1 MMPQAKNI
9 YRNFSVP
16 FNSFKF
22 VPFLNSFYSVLS
34 MYVWIYENGAEE
46 FESYH
51 PYFTLISLLLKAAF
65 KPCKGQKIK
74 RGQQ

>member
-1 MMPQAKNI
+1 
-9 YRNFSVP
+9 
-16 FNSFKF
+16 
-22 VPFLNSFYSVLS
+22 

-74 RGQQ
+74 RGQQWKEDQRVEKEKNDWPSFWFLYRHLRR